1 MNKQTENR
9 LGGELRSQHTAARL
23 LEELENG
30 RYSGAAQLPS
40 ELELASDLG
49 VSRTVVRDALSE
61 LERDGYLERVR
72 GIGTLVNRDVVQLK
86 NRMDQKLEFYKMIR
100 AIGKEP
106 RSDNLSV
113 TREIASPA
121 LAEKLQLPTDAQQ
134 TLVFVRRRVMADDT
148 PVLFSTDILPL
159 SLFDNK
165 RLEGIDFSQPIFDI
179 AARHCHTEVTETVA
193 HLHAVS
199 GPAGIR
205 RQLAMR
211 PEQALLQL
219 EEICYSRLCKPVL
232 CCQTYYTDFFDFAM
246 VRKLL

>member
-121 LAEKLQLPTDAQQ
+121 LVEKLQLPIDAPQ

-205 RQLAMR
+205 RQLALR

>member
-72 GIGTLVNRDVVQLK
+72 GIGTLVNRDVGQLK
-86 NRMDQKLEFYKMIR
+86 NRTVQKLEFYKMIR
-100 AIGKEP
+100 AMGKEP

-121 LAEKLQLPTDAQQ
+121 LVEKLQLPTDAPQ

-205 RQLAMR
+205 RQLALR

>member
-1 MNKQTENR
+1 MNKTTENR
-9 LGGELRSQHTAARL
+9 LGGELRSQQTAQRL
-23 LEELENG
+23 LEELRDG
-30 RYSGAAQLPS
+30 IYAAAPQLPS
-40 ELELASDLG
+40 ELELAEALG

-72 GIGTLVNRDVVQLK
+72 GIGTLVNRDVLMVE
-86 NRMDQKLEFYKMIR
+86 NRMDQKLEFNKMIR
-100 AIGKEP
+100 AIGRVP
-106 RSDNLSV
+106 HSDNLMV
-113 TREIASPA
+113 TRETATPELMERLA
-121 LAEKLQLPTDAQQ
+121 LDPEKEH

-205 RQLAMR
+205 RQLALR

>member
-113 TREIASPA
+113 TRGIASPA
-121 LAEKLQLPTDAQQ
+121 LVEKLQLPTDAPQ

-205 RQLAMR
+205 RQLALR